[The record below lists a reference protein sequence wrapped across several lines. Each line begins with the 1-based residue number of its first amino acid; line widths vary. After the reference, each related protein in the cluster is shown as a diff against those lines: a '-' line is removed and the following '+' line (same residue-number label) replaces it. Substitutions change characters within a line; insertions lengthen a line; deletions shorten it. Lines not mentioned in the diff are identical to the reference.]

1 MTNYYYFTIDSY
13 PKPLGY
19 VHYSI
24 VHNITWPRYWT
35 IDQERR
41 RLHLQTPADGGDLF
55 DTRTRLIN
63 ATISRAK
70 AEGKI
75 KELCWTG
82 EPVRVLTPEGEHL
95 FNMNNGGSQLFGVL
109 SFGVHLIAWTMT
121 SEGKKY
127 WIQRRSMEKG
137 MHPGKLD
144 TTAGGGIKLGE
155 TAFAAMI
162 RESEEEASIPADIPA
177 AHLKS
182 CGIVSYHL
190 DYSFLD
196 NPGSYP
202 HVLHVFEME
211 LPAEVTPRPNDGEVS
226 EFLTMT
232 EDEVM
237 KALFEDDFKPIVGIQ
252 WVAHFC
258 RHGVLT
264 PENEPRLLEMSARM
278 HRNLA
283 TFFSFSRS
291 RFKDSQSRPG

>member
-1 MTNYYYFTIDSY
+1 MAGTRNFFDIADKFDSFPYYSDDPHSYASFMKNYYYFTIDSY

-19 VHYSI
+19 VHFSVI
-24 VHNITWPRYWT
+24 HSVTWPRYWT
-35 IDQERR
+35 IDQE
-41 RLHLQTPADGGDLF
+41 PY
-55 DTRTRLIN
+55 
-63 ATISRAK
+63 
-70 AEGKI
+70 
-75 KELCWTG
+75 
-82 EPVRVLTPEGEHL
+82 
-95 FNMNNGGSQLFGVL
+95 NGGSQLFGVL

-121 SEGKKY
+121 SEGKRKY
-127 WIQRRSMEKG
+127 WLQRRSMNKK
-137 MHPGKLD
+137 MHLGKLD
-144 TTAGGGIKLGE
+144 TTAGG
-155 TAFAAMI
+155 
-162 RESEEEASIPADIPA
+162 

-211 LPAEVTPRPNDGEVS
+211 LPAEITPRPNDGEVS
-226 EFLTMT
+226 EFVTMT
-232 EDEVM
+232 EGEVM

-264 PENEPRLLEMSARM
+264 PENETRLLEINSRT

-283 TFFSFSRS
+283 TFFV
-291 RFKDSQSRPG
+291 